1 MSGLGFRRQP
11 KGRLHLGQP
20 LLPEQVER
28 PEQFS
33 DRLDLH
39 VRDRLVVVR
48 PGLVQFPDEQND
60 VVREWLPPRE
70 LPTVLGPPCGL
81 PPELVSHVSRGA
93 RCSS

>member
-1 MSGLGFRRQP
+1 
-11 KGRLHLGQP
+11 
-20 LLPEQVER
+20 
-28 PEQFS
+28 
-33 DRLDLH
+33 
-39 VRDRLVVVR
+39 
-48 PGLVQFPDEQND
+48 